1 MAEPLLPWFWWV
13 ALLIQLLAVPGTLLP
28 LLPGLIWLPVG
39 AGFWWLA
46 VGWAAA
52 WPAVL
57 LSLAVFA
64 LGFTADLL
72 ALGLASS
79 RLQASRWA
87 PLGAGLGL
95 MLGLLGLLP
104 ALPLGGPLLGAVFGP
119 WLGAAVA
126 EGLATKKSPGIQ
138 GWLIAGRRGAVVGL
152 AVVAGLLVSRVAQV
166 ALALMGI
173 SGFVLLSRS

>member
-64 LGFTADLL
+64 LGFTADLM

-87 PLGAGLGL
+87 PLG
-95 MLGLLGLLP
+95 
-104 ALPLGGPLLGAVFGP
+104 
-119 WLGAAVA
+119 
-126 EGLATKKSPGIQ
+126 Q
-138 GWLIAGRRGAVVGL
+138 GWD
-152 AVVAGLLVSRVAQV
+152 
-166 ALALMGI
+166 
-173 SGFVLLSRS
+173 